1 MRVGSRGDRLYTL
14 VVGVSTPLRQWDVC
28 GRARLLFRDVGGSM
42 HFSKAVF
49 RNGWSLGVHRP
60 DPEREPR
67 ALSGLQS
74 FPSEASLRKPNKKQW
89 GANANLKGF
98 PLWVERL
105 FPTSALKIRRRDI
118 TARRVPATP
127 GRAHITY
134 LEGGA

>member
-74 FPSEASLRKPNKKQW
+74 FPSEASLRKP
-89 GANANLKGF
+89 
-98 PLWVERL
+98 
-105 FPTSALKIRRRDI
+105 RRE
-118 TARRVPATP
+118 AV
-127 GRAHITY
+127 GSQCEFEG
-134 LEGGA
+134 LSSLGGAAFPNVCTEDQAT